1 MSLVFHSSK
10 LTVSAEQFRSNFC
23 LHCSMPSEQWMTESE
38 IRERRRRNSKRDT
51 PTVWFQECLIR
62 CMITEPNRYI
72 GQCRTS
78 YNHVTYN
85 SNFLCITS
93 MRSTPGPWK
102 YIVRYG
108 TWHNIWVCNR
118 GSAVPTYF
126 PANKTEIWQ
135 GIRPWLPAPL
145 SPTIVLEDMPCC
157 FLNHSSHPLLHV
169 NASSFNSEASV
180 LALATNAWPLTA
192 RLAALAFS
200 KYSTSGF
207 SFSALWVTDV
217 LSLAQETFLEPIRRW
232 DVQFLGDLRFSP
244 ATLLHL

>member
-10 LTVSAEQFRSNFC
+10 LTVSAEQFRSHFC

-108 TWHNIWVCNR
+108 TWHNIGYVIGVPLYLHTFQPTKPR
-118 GSAVPTYF
+118 FGRESAPGC
-126 PANKTEIWQ
+126 PLRS
-135 GIRPWLPAPL
+135 RPR
-145 SPTIVLEDMPCC
+145 
-157 FLNHSSHPLLHV
+157 SS
-169 NASSFNSEASV
+169 
-180 LALATNAWPLTA
+180 
-192 RLAALAFS
+192 
-200 KYSTSGF
+200 
-207 SFSALWVTDV
+207 
-217 LSLAQETFLEPIRRW
+217 
-232 DVQFLGDLRFSP
+232 
-244 ATLLHL
+244 